1 MKAKKV
7 VYIIGAV
14 ICSTLTIMFKTIA
27 LPVKLI
33 GAALDAMAFTSDCAN
48 DQIVES
54 IKGKE

>member
-1 MKAKKV
+1 
-7 VYIIGAV
+7 
-14 ICSTLTIMFKTIA
+14 MFKTIA